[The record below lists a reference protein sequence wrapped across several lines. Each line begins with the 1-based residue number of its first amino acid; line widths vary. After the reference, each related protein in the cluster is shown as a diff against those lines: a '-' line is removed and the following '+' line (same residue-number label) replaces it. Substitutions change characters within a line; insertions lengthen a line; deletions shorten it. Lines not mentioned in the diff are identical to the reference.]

1 MGPLTVEE
9 LMTQEKVI
17 EDAKRVGL
25 ISFVVKV
32 DFYAKLIAAARASI
46 PRPIA
51 EAPRDGTL
59 IDVWTESGKRYTDV
73 KYDEGEW
80 WFETDDLHMQMAIRE
95 PIVSFLP
102 IPKGGAS

>member
-1 MGPLTVEE
+1 MDPLTVEV

-46 PRPIA
+46 PRPIS
-51 EAPRDGTL
+51 EEPMDGT
-59 IDVWTESGKRYTDV
+59 VVERCPHCGYTEEDKR
-73 KYDEGEW
+73 
-80 WFETDDLHMQMAIRE
+80 FHMDHYLCDAKSARG
-95 PIVSFLP
+95 P
-102 IPKGGAS
+102 IPKGGVS

>member
-1 MGPLTVEE
+1 
-9 LMTQEKVI
+9 MTQPFTTAEL
-17 EDAKRVGL
+17 DAIIKEAEIQSRLTGYVAASL
-25 ISFVVKV
+25 F
-32 DFYAKLIAAARASI
+32 DRMADAARASI

-51 EAPRDGTL
+51 EAPMDGTL

-95 PIVSFLP
+95 PLVSFLP